1 MDYNILNHRF
11 LKLYTFESDS
21 ALSHCVNVPTVA
33 GSSYSSKDTL
43 EEMPLFWTNDSS
55 LRPKAI

>member
-1 MDYNILNHRF
+1 MDYTILSHRF
-11 LKLYTFESDS
+11 VKPYTFESDS

-33 GSSYSSKDTL
+33 GSSYSSEDTL

-55 LRPKAI
+55 LHPRAI